1 MIAATIV
8 DAIAGIITDLRGL
21 LITSQS
27 NAAVIRE
34 ADRLEILVP
43 ESSDKPTDSAEYQLV
58 AGGHVIAKR

>member
-21 LITSQS
+21 LITAQS

-43 ESSDKPTDSAEYQLV
+43 ESSDKLTDSAEYQLV